1 MKNLLKTDEDNDQS
15 YILEVDVKYPKRL
28 YNLHC
33 DLPFLTERIKTD
45 KYNKLVRNLYDKND
59 YAVHIRSLK
68 QVLDHGMILKKV
80 HRVIEFTQEVW
91 LKPYKDMKSELRKL
105 AKNDFEK
112 DFLKLMNNSVFGKT
126 MENSRKHRDINLVT
140 TDKRRYQFLLEPNY
154 DTTKYFLENLLAIE
168 INKTK
173 VKINRPLYLGLSI
186 LEINK
191 TLMHGFLYDYIKPKH
206 QDNVKLC
213 YMTDRFIIHIK
224 TEDVY
229 EDIADDV
236 EKRFYA
242 SNYEVNRLLPTG
254 QNKKVTELM
263 KNELEGKI
271 MTEFAA
277 LRPKTYFYLID
288 DGNCDK

>member
-1 MKNLLKTDEDNDQS
+1 MKTLLKTDEDNDRS

-28 YNLHC
+28 SNLHHC
-33 DLPFLTERIKTD
+33 DLPILPERIKTD
-45 KYNKLVRNLYDKND
+45 KCNKLVRNLYDKNN

-91 LKPYKDMKSELRKL
+91 LKPYKDMKSELSKL
-105 AKNDFEK
+105 TKNDFEK
-112 DFLKLMNNSVFGKT
+112 DFLKLMINSVFGKT
-126 MENSRKHRDINLVT
+126 MENSRKHRDIKLVT

-154 DTTKYFLENLLAIE
+154 HATKYFLENLLAIE
-168 INKTK
+168 INKIK

-213 YMTDRFIIHIK
+213 YMIDRFIIHIK
-224 TEDVY
+224 TEHVY

-236 EKRFYA
+236 DKRFYA

-277 LRPKTYFYLID
+277 LRLKT
-288 DGNCDK
+288 

>member
-1 MKNLLKTDEDNDQS
+1 
-15 YILEVDVKYPKRL
+15 
-28 YNLHC
+28 
-33 DLPFLTERIKTD
+33 
-45 KYNKLVRNLYDKND
+45 
-59 YAVHIRSLK
+59 
-68 QVLDHGMILKKV
+68 MILKKV

>member
-1 MKNLLKTDEDNDQS
+1 MKTLLKTDEDNDRS

-33 DLPFLTERIKTD
+33 DLPLLPERIKTD
-45 KYNKLVRNLYDKND
+45 KCNKLVCNLYDKNN

-91 LKPYKDMKSELRKL
+91 LKPYKDMKSELSKL
-105 AKNDFEK
+105 TKNDFEK
-112 DFLKLMNNSVFGKT
+112 DFLKLMINSVFGKT
-126 MENSRKHRDINLVT
+126 MENSRKHRDIKLVT

-154 DTTKYFLENLLAIE
+154 HTTKYFLENLLAIE
-168 INKTK
+168 INKIK

-224 TEDVY
+224 TEHVY

-236 EKRFYA
+236 DKRFYA

-277 LRPKTYFYLID
+277 LRLKT
-288 DGNCDK
+288 

>member
-45 KYNKLVRNLYDKND
+45 KYNKLVRNLYDKNN

-91 LKPYKDMKSELRKL
+91 LKPYKDMKSELSKL
-105 AKNDFEK
+105 TKNDFEK
-112 DFLKLMNNSVFGKT
+112 DFLKLMINSVFGKT
-126 MENSRKHRDINLVT
+126 MENSRKHGDIKLVT
-140 TDKRRYQFLLEPNY
+140 TDNRRYQFLLEPNY
-154 DTTKYFLENLLAIE
+154 HTTKYFLENLLAIE

-173 VKINRPLYLGLSI
+173 VKINRPLHLGLSI

-191 TLMHGFLYDYIKPKH
+191 TLMHGF
-206 QDNVKLC
+206 C
-213 YMTDRFIIHIK
+213 MIILNQSIR
-224 TEDVY
+224 T
-229 EDIADDV
+229 
-236 EKRFYA
+236 
-242 SNYEVNRLLPTG
+242 
-254 QNKKVTELM
+254 M
-263 KNELEGKI
+263 
-271 MTEFAA
+271 
-277 LRPKTYFYLID
+277 
-288 DGNCDK
+288 

>member
-1 MKNLLKTDEDNDQS
+1 MKTLLKTDEDNDRS

-33 DLPFLTERIKTD
+33 DLPLLQERIKTD
-45 KYNKLVRNLYDKND
+45 KYNKLVRNLYDKNN

-91 LKPYKDMKSELRKL
+91 LKPYKDMKSELSKL
-105 AKNDFEK
+105 TKNDFEK
-112 DFLKLMNNSVFGKT
+112 DFLKLMINSVFGKT
-126 MENSRKHRDINLVT
+126 MENSRKHRDIKLVT

-154 DTTKYFLENLLAIE
+154 HTTKYFLENLLAIE
-168 INKTK
+168 INKIK

-191 TLMHGFLYDYIKPKH
+191 TLMYGFLYDYIKPKH

-224 TEDVY
+224 TEHVY

-236 EKRFYA
+236 DKRFYA

-277 LRPKTYFYLID
+277 LRLKT
-288 DGNCDK
+288 

>member
-1 MKNLLKTDEDNDQS
+1 MKNLLKTDEGNDQS

-45 KYNKLVRNLYDKND
+45 KYNKLVRNLYDQND

-112 DFLKLMNNSVFGKT
+112 DFLKLMINSVFGKT
-126 MENSRKHRDINLVT
+126 MENSRKHRDIKLVT

-154 DTTKYFLENLLAIE
+154 HTTKYFLENLLAIE
-168 INKTK
+168 INKIK
-173 VKINRPLYLGLSI
+173 VNINRPLYLGLSI

-277 LRPKTYFYLID
+277 LRLKT
-288 DGNCDK
+288 